1 MHEHSLLEGV
11 LEVLASV
18 GALVAKLLLD
28 THELVVLGSPLR
40 AARGAG
46 LDLSRPEADNEVRDG
61 GVLRLARTVRHHHA
75 PPLSL
80 GHLASL
86 DRLRDRPD
94 LVHLEEEAVARL
106 LLDGGHDASGVGH
119 EEVVT
124 HDLAAAAKRRL
135 ELGVGLPVI
144 LVEGILDGHNGEVL
158 SEALVHLDEL
168 LAGED
173 HGGVRGR
180 VLEVKVVLAI
190 LVELGSG
197 NVHADLDLARVAG
210 LLDGLDE
217 ELEAFVVGLDGGR
230 EAALVAHV
238 ARVLAVLLL
247 DDALEA
253 VVHLAAH
260 LHRLLE
266 GRRAGRA
273 DHELLH
279 GKAVAGVGAAVDDV
293 HPRHGHNELAG
304 PSELSDVA
312 VEGHAL
318 LRRAGLAHREGHRED
333 RVGPELRLVGGPVEV
348 HHLLVDGILL
358 DGVHARDGRRDE
370 RLDVLDR
377 LQHALAQVTR
387 LVAIPKLASLVDPG
401 GRARGN
407 GTAEGTDVGG
417 EVNLHG
423 GVAAGVDDLAS
434 GDGLDRHLEIW

>member
-94 LVHLEEEAVARL
+94 LVHLEEEGVARL
-106 LLDGGHDASGVGH
+106 LLETGGDARGVRHQKVIAHNLDLAHLGGH
-119 EEVVT
+119 
-124 HDLAAAAKRRL
+124 
-135 ELGVGLPVI
+135 LGVRLPVV
-144 LVEGILDGHNGEVL
+144 LVVRVLDSHHGVVL
-158 SEALVHLDEL
+158 DEALVHFEHLVAIKVVL
-168 LAGED
+168 GL
-173 HGGVRGR
+173 RGL
-180 VLEVKVVLAI
+180 VLEVKVVLAV
-190 LVELGSG
+190 LAELRGG